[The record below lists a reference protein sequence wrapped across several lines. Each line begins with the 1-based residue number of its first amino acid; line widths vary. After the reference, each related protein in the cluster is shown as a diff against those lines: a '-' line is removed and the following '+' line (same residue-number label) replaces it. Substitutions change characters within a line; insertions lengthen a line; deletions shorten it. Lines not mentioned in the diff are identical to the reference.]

1 MFCVDALFLQRHT
14 QLVHSV
20 RGAGSHLAQT
30 THGPIVKMQR
40 NSVAS
45 RNDMAEGTI
54 ELGIYAV
61 HGQLLSFRSTAMYSH
76 HSHPSHP
83 KRNKMAC
90 GKQTGSEEK
99 KKKHQWTSLVDI
111 FLDPPQHTTSVATMR
126 IRRSC
131 QHSSGSFQVDDIAR
145 LKDRTPATFHGT
157 QHSPNWKYLETKTW
171 KEASLLVSKIFGN
184 DFQPLLC
191 RNAWPPSAKHTWH
204 QSETYLNPNL
214 ITGTSNQQKS
224 KTS

>member
-1 MFCVDALFLQRHT
+1 MFFVDALFLQRHT

-30 THGPIVKMQR
+30 THGPIVKQR

-61 HGQLLSFRSTAMYSH
+61 HGQLLSFRSTATYSH

-83 KRNKMAC
+83 KRNKWLVVN
-90 GKQTGSEEK
+90 GQGQKETK
-99 KKKHQWTSLVDI
+99 NHQWTSHVDI

-157 QHSPNWKYLETKTW
+157 QHSPNWKYLETKT
-171 KEASLLVSKIFGN
+171 
-184 DFQPLLC
+184 
-191 RNAWPPSAKHTWH
+191 
-204 QSETYLNPNL
+204 
-214 ITGTSNQQKS
+214 
-224 KTS
+224 